1 MGSLQRLHLDQVQK
15 KEVAEEMETSDDMEE
30 AVTSLDTLPQELLLH
45 ILQFL
50 DVRFITETLS
60 RVSARFAAI
69 AANQETW
76 RIRVA
81 RRWPGQYPAVATCD
95 NTHTHPGLDTFNWTE
110 AAISREEECGVW
122 AGAGQGA
129 GLAATVCSNA
139 HYSSVDC
146 VRVVRAGAEQVVVS
160 GSRDRGINLWSMAE
174 VRDKGAVR
182 PSLKVPDAHKGWVWS
197 FSSNSSGDLVSGSWD
212 NTVKFWRLAP
222 AALRE
227 TRKPVNLKV
236 AVLSTD
242 MRANTVVAGTYDKR
256 VVIMDTR

>member
-15 KEVAEEMETSDDMEE
+15 KEVTEAEEMETSDDVEEEE

-95 NTHTHPGLDTFNWTE
+95 NTHPGLDTFNWTE
-110 AAISREEECGVW
+110 
-122 AGAGQGA
+122 
-129 GLAATVCSNA
+129 
-139 HYSSVDC
+139 
-146 VRVVRAGAEQVVVS
+146 VR
-160 GSRDRGINLWSMAE
+160 
-174 VRDKGAVR
+174 
-182 PSLKVPDAHKGWVWS
+182 
-197 FSSNSSGDLVSGSWD
+197 
-212 NTVKFWRLAP
+212 
-222 AALRE
+222 LR
-227 TRKPVNLKV
+227 TF
-236 AVLSTD
+236 
-242 MRANTVVAGTYDKR
+242 
-256 VVIMDTR
+256 

>member
-50 DVRFITETLS
+50 DMRFITETLS

-95 NTHTHPGLDTFNWTE
+95 NNHPGLDTFNWTE
-110 AAISREEECGVW
+110 
-122 AGAGQGA
+122 
-129 GLAATVCSNA
+129 
-139 HYSSVDC
+139 
-146 VRVVRAGAEQVVVS
+146 VR
-160 GSRDRGINLWSMAE
+160 
-174 VRDKGAVR
+174 
-182 PSLKVPDAHKGWVWS
+182 
-197 FSSNSSGDLVSGSWD
+197 LV
-212 NTVKFWRLAP
+212 TL
-222 AALRE
+222 
-227 TRKPVNLKV
+227 
-236 AVLSTD
+236 
-242 MRANTVVAGTYDKR
+242 
-256 VVIMDTR
+256 

>member
-15 KEVAEEMETSDDMEE
+15 KEVAEEMETSDDMEEE

-95 NTHTHPGLDTFNWTE
+95 NTHPGLNTFNWTE
-110 AAISREEECGVW
+110 
-122 AGAGQGA
+122 
-129 GLAATVCSNA
+129 
-139 HYSSVDC
+139 
-146 VRVVRAGAEQVVVS
+146 VR
-160 GSRDRGINLWSMAE
+160 
-174 VRDKGAVR
+174 
-182 PSLKVPDAHKGWVWS
+182 
-197 FSSNSSGDLVSGSWD
+197 LV
-212 NTVKFWRLAP
+212 TF
-222 AALRE
+222 
-227 TRKPVNLKV
+227 
-236 AVLSTD
+236 
-242 MRANTVVAGTYDKR
+242 
-256 VVIMDTR
+256 